1 MTTDLQRIFASAHE
15 QLRPRTP
22 LPEITI
28 AFFPFA
34 GLNHTVRLHEN
45 RLIVRL
51 SDIFTD
57 APPQVYSSLALILL
71 SKLYRKRID
80 NSHYRIYRT
89 FVLTEEIQERAR
101 IARINRCRRP
111 RREGA
116 RGRHVDLE
124 FLFERLNREYFDAS
138 LVKPRLSWSATKSRH
153 VLGRYDATH
162 NTIFISRVFDVP
174 AVPLYV
180 TSYILFHEMLH
191 VKHRSRV
198 HDSRRIVHT
207 REFKADEKRFRQYE
221 EAKLWLDRI

>member
-80 NSHYRIYRT
+80 SSYYRIYRT

-101 IARINRCRRP
+101 IARINRCRRM
-111 RREGA
+111 RRGEA

-124 FLFERLNREYFDAS
+124 LLFERLNREYFDAS
-138 LVKPRLSWSATKSRH
+138 LVKPRLSWSAMKSRH

-191 VKHRSRV
+191 VKHLSRV
-198 HDSRRIVHT
+198 HDCRRIVHT
-207 REFKADEKRFRQYE
+207 REFRADEKRFRQYE
-221 EAKLWLDRI
+221 EAKLWLEGI

>member
-1 MTTDLQRIFASAHE
+1 VTTDLQRVFASAHE

-80 NSHYRIYRT
+80 SSYYRIYRT

-101 IARINRCRRP
+101 IARINRCRWM
-111 RREGA
+111 RRGEA

-124 FLFERLNREYFDAS
+124 LLFERLNREYFDAS
-138 LVKPRLSWSATKSRH
+138 LVKPRLSWSAMKSRH
-153 VLGRYDATH
+153 VLGRYDATRD
-162 NTIFISRVFDVP
+162 TIFISRVFDVP

-207 REFKADEKRFRQYE
+207 REFRADEKRFRQYE
-221 EAKLWLDRI
+221 EAKLWLEGI